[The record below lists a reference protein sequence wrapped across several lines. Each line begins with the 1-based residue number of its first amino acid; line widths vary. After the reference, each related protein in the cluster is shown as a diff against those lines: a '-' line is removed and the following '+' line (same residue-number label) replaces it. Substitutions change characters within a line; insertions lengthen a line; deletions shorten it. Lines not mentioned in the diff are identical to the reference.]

1 MSENQEIIGYIKKAF
16 ELKEQ
21 KCYKQA
27 VELFYKA
34 LTIEPDNF
42 ELLLQVGELYYLLN
56 NTERA
61 VQYPEQILAQDNEN
75 IPALKLTAKI
85 YAKEDKWL
93 SVNEVT
99 ENIYEIDPS
108 EENLA
113 ELIRIKGKVDLLE
126 DLEPYRDKISDS
138 AKCLSILANEY
149 FNKNNYDKAQELLS
163 KAELLNPDDE
173 NFALL
178 RVKILFN
185 QNDLV
190 GAKEV
195 FNNLDKNSENPEIL
209 NFRGLFDMEE
219 CNFLEAVKNFSKA
232 INKDKNNPIYYY
244 NLGNAYFLNGWM
256 KEAQSAY
263 QKAIFLAPNNYDYRY
278 SLAYLYF
285 RNGNFEK
292 TKKEVDVILENDGC
306 HKHAKVLK
314 ALLLLNN
321 KDYLGAEK
329 ILLACV
335 GDKTDDFVLSSLA
348 KVEVEIGKFDSAEK
362 HLKFVIEQHPDNL
375 SYQIELAEIYIREK
389 KYQDAI
395 DVVNSVIVESPNYVD
410 AYVSGA
416 KAAYMSNDFE
426 LTKDYAQKVLN
437 VDINCAQG
445 YYYLAMVRKQEDD
458 TEEAVECMRR
468 AITYDVNN
476 PKFYAQMALLYKS
489 LGDNKTAFE
498 YAKEA
503 ESIDSSEE
511 YRILYREFALMNRK

>member
-21 KCYKQA
+21 KCYKQS

-34 LTIEPDNF
+34 LTIEPDNV

-56 NTERA
+56 NFERA

-75 IPALKLTAKI
+75 IPALKLMAKI
-85 YAKEDKWL
+85 YVKEDKWL

-99 ENIYEIDPS
+99 ENIYKIDPS

-113 ELIRIKGKVDLLE
+113 ELIRVKGKIDLLE
-126 DLEPYRDKISDS
+126 EVEPYSDKIFDS
-138 AKCLSILANEY
+138 GKCLSILANEY
-149 FNKNNYDKAQELLS
+149 FNKKDYTKAEELLA
-163 KAELLNPDDE
+163 KAELINPDDE
-173 NFALL
+173 NFRILKG
-178 RVKILFN
+178 KILFN
-185 QNDLV
+185 KNDFI
-190 GAKEV
+190 GAKEI

-219 CNFLEAVKNFSKA
+219 CNFLDAVKNFSKA
-232 INKDKNNPIYYY
+232 INKDQNNPIYYY

-256 KEAQSAY
+256 KEAESAY

-285 RNGNFEK
+285 RNNNFEK
-292 TKKEVDVILENDGC
+292 TKKEIDFILENDGS
-306 HKHAKVLK
+306 HKHSKVLK
-314 ALLLLNN
+314 ALLLLNK

-329 ILLACV
+329 LLLSCV
-335 GDKTDDFVLSSLA
+335 EKEPDDFALSSLA
-348 KVEVEIGKFDSAEK
+348 KVEVEIGKFDNAEK
-362 HLKFVIEQHPDNL
+362 HLQFVIEHNQDNL
-375 SYQIELAEIYIREK
+375 SYKVELAEIFIREK

-395 DVVNSVIVESPNYVD
+395 DVVNSIISESPNYVD

-416 KAAYMSNDFE
+416 KTAYLSNDFE
-426 LTKDYAQKVLN
+426 LTKDFAQKVLT

-445 YYYLAMVRKQEDD
+445 YYYLAMVRKQENDI
-458 TEEAVECMRR
+458 EEAVECMRR
-468 AITYDVNN
+468 AITFDVNN
-476 PKFYAQMALLYKS
+476 PKFYAQMAFLYKS
-489 LGDNKTAFE
+489 LGDDKTAFE
-498 YAKEA
+498 YVKEA

-511 YRILYREFALMNRK
+511 YRILYREFALKNRK